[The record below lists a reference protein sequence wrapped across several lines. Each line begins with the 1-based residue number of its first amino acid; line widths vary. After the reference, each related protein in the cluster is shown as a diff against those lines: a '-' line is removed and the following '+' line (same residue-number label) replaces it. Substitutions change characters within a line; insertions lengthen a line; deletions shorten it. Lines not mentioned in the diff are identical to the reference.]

1 MVRSRSTSFIDVLKL
16 SIEAYKNNFE
26 TLSVFS
32 IPFVVIFPLVL
43 FLPNF
48 TSLGGIFLRYAS
60 LANDTSP
67 IELLLIAVAFCI
79 SLLLFSFGLVIINMA
94 VKTQRTL
101 KEISFYEIEKI
112 ENYTFQ
118 LFSVFFIA
126 ALLTIIVNIAL
137 FDSGLSTTLG
147 ALIGLFISLLVLF
160 APQVVVID
168 GQNAHHAIS
177 MSLKVLVGK
186 FTHFIGYLLTALVL
200 LSVNSLI
207 FLTIG
212 NALSQ
217 YQAAALLSVVV
228 NAIFIVPFL
237 EVLKSQIYLSK
248 YTLL

>member
-1 MVRSRSTSFIDVLKL
+1 MVRTRSTSFLDVLKL

-26 TLSVFS
+26 ALSVFS
-32 IPFVVIFPLVL
+32 IPFVIIFPLVL

-67 IELLLIAVAFCI
+67 VELLLIAVAFCI

-101 KEISFYEIEKI
+101 KEISFYEVEKI
-112 ENYTFQ
+112 ESYTFQ
-118 LFSVFFIA
+118 LFSIFFIA
-126 ALLTIIVNIAL
+126 ALLTIIVNIML

-147 ALIGLFISLLVLF
+147 ALIGLLISLLILF

-168 GQNAHHAIS
+168 GQNAQHAIS
-177 MSLKVLVGK
+177 MSSKILLGK
-186 FTHFIGYLLTALVL
+186 FKHFLGFLIIALFL

-207 FLTIG
+207 CITIG
-212 NALSQ
+212 NTLGE
-217 YQAAALLSVVV
+217 YQAAALVSVVI